1 MISGVVSSSPTLGVG
16 PFKKV
21 TSLVFIRTMGA
32 TPLTF
37 SSHAVPFAWDH
48 PFRSGSLPRPFCLS
62 ALLRGAPAPF
72 RRPPGRP
79 RPGGPEPEERRCPQG
94 PSLRSSPAR
103 RLPSPSRSLVRAQA
117 HGSPSTAGGRLRNTH
132 FTGSILSATPSPSGG
147 GFLAEP
153 RPGLVWGKRVR
164 LCFHQALNLDIH
176 CGPGEITSKCSGNQC
191 AKWAFTTRSPGK
203 LGAAVT

>member
-62 ALLRGAPAPF
+62 ASLRGAPAPF

-103 RLPSPSRSLVRAQA
+103 RLPSPSRSLVRAQRSRQPL
-117 HGSPSTAGGRLRNTH
+117 HGGRAPQEHPLHRLHPERHPVT
-132 FTGSILSATPSPSGG
+132 IRR

-191 AKWAFTTRSPGK
+191 AKWAFTTRSAGK